1 MSAQRPHG
9 AHRPAKRTD
18 NQTPTR
24 RRTPPRAD
32 EHANDG
38 CRPGPAAGRPPRP
51 PRTATSKLRPERLP
65 QRHCLSPTTSPTYPM
80 DRQVPTTSHP
90 AHDAART
97 QAQRRSGV
105 NYARCLDDA
114 SYLLGALPPADVGIP
129 AAPAK
134 LPAVPISCAAT
145 RPIAGAPGPDHAG
158 DAGQCHPVRCGP
170 VTGWKQDP
178 ERRCSDSADGAARS
192 GRCPACATARVP
204 SAERAA

>member
-1 MSAQRPHG
+1 MARTGPRSEPTTRHPPDAEHL
-9 AHRPAKRTD
+9 PAPT
-18 NQTPTR
+18 NTPT
-24 RRTPPRAD
+24 TD
-32 EHANDG
+32 
-38 CRPGPAAGRPPRP
+38 AGRAGGRPTPRP

-114 SYLLGALPPADVGIP
+114 SYLLGAPSPADAGIP

-134 LPAVPISCAAT
+134 LPAAPISCTAT

-158 DAGQCHPVRCGP
+158 DAGQRHPVRCGP
-170 VTGWKQDP
+170 VTGWKHDP
-178 ERRCSDSADGAARS
+178 ERRCSDSGAAPVE
-192 GRCPACATARVP
+192 GRH
-204 SAERAA
+204 AAVGIVMTV

>member
-38 CRPGPAAGRPPRP
+38 CRPGRPTPPPAADSDVQAAAGASSAAALSFADNLTDIPNGPSSPDDIAPGTRCGSYPSTTEKWGERRAMPR
-51 PRTATSKLRPERLP
+51 RQLP
-65 QRHCLSPTTSPTYPM
+65 
-80 DRQVPTTSHP
+80 
-90 AHDAART
+90 AR
-97 QAQRRSGV
+97 GV
-105 NYARCLDDA
+105 
-114 SYLLGALPPADVGIP
+114 SPADAGIP

-134 LPAVPISCAAT
+134 LPAAPISCTAT

-170 VTGWKQDP
+170 VTGWKHDP